1 MNYCITCGLCAKGI
15 DRNKM
20 PCYDTKNGIGN
31 GLICVKAVKV
41 REYIKNKGG
50 TGDADSHSGR

>member
-1 MNYCITCGLCAKGI
+1 MWIMAKGI

-20 PCYDTKNGIGN
+20 PCYDTKNGTEN
-31 GLICVKAVKV
+31 GLICVKAERV

-50 TGDADSHSGR
+50 S